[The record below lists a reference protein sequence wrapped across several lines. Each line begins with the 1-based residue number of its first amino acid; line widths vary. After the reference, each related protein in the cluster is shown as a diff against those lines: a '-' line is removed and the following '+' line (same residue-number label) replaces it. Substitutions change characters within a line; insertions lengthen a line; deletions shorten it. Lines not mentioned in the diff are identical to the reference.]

1 MGTSNTRDKTYS
13 FTPKIPGPFALT
25 FIGLGI
31 PIFIASW
38 VFIFVESQGKRS
50 LFSLENLDRAQ
61 SFLGQVFGADTW
73 KSRGA
78 ELPDVFILATDTIA
92 MSVLAIALAG
102 VFSVVLLPLATARQ
116 DDQRAG
122 YLANS
127 GYAVMR
133 ALFVFTR
140 AVPELL
146 WALIVVFIISP
157 GIFAGAIALA
167 IHNFGVIGRL
177 GADSIESL
185 DRAPVVALESIG
197 ASSAQRYVIGVLP
210 LVSRQ
215 LLTFLFYRWE
225 VIIRTTAVVGFVAAS
240 GIGYQMRLDLSLF
253 RYDEVGRLLIAYVV
267 IVWMVDLLSTLV
279 RRAFK

>member
-1 MGTSNTRDKTYS
+1 
-13 FTPKIPGPFALT
+13 
-25 FIGLGI
+25 
-31 PIFIASW
+31 
-38 VFIFVESQGKRS
+38 
-50 LFSLENLDRAQ
+50 
-61 SFLGQVFGADTW
+61 
-73 KSRGA
+73 
-78 ELPDVFILATDTIA
+78 

-185 DRAPVVALESIG
+185 DRAPVVAIESTG
-197 ASSAQRYVIGVLP
+197 ATSAQRYVIGVLP

-240 GIGYQMRLDLSLF
+240 GIGYQMRLDLNLF